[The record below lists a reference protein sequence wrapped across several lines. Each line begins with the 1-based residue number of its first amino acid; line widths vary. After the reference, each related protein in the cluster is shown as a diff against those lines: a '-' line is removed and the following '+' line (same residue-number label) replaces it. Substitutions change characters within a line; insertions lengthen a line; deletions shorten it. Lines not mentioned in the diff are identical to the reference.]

1 MRLNTMRII
10 VIVLFLLA
18 SHTAAADGHEGAL
31 TLPKRQA
38 DATFNI
44 TSVTYSEG
52 LTTITSV
59 GEMDE
64 YGQVYVTFN
73 LTNEINGD
81 GGKVYGQGKG
91 VVGDGMVSGQFT
103 GYWQRQGPVI
113 TMHHVVQISDGS
125 QNFDIVT
132 WDSRGNNMTVEVHV
146 LK

>member
-1 MRLNTMRII
+1 MRILI
-10 VIVLFLLA
+10 STLFLLA
-18 SHTAAADGHEGAL
+18 SQFVAADGHEGAL

-44 TSVTYSEG
+44 TSVTYGEG